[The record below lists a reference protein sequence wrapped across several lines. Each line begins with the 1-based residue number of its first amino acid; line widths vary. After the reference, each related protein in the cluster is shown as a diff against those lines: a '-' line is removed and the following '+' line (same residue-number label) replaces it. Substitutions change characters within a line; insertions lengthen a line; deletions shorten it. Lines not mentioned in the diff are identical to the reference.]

1 MEDRT
6 AILTATKITK
16 ADGSKAIAGY
26 KIALPKTEMERCGFK
41 ERDKLNVTISEG
53 EVRIKK

>member
-1 MEDRT
+1 MEKKV
-6 AILTATKITK
+6 ILTATRITK

-41 ERDKLNVTISEG
+41 ERDELNVTISKG

>member
-1 MEDRT
+1 MEKK

-41 ERDKLNVTISEG
+41 ERDELNVTIIKG

>member
-1 MEDRT
+1 MEKK

>member
-1 MEDRT
+1 MEKI

-41 ERDKLNVTISEG
+41 VGDKLRVTFKEG
-53 EVRIKK
+53 EVHIKK